1 MVTSATCWIF
11 TEYSSK
17 SSHSLTQFSKQPWVA
32 RIITLTQNEET
43 ETKEV
48 LKFAKRLLAE
58 DIPGGS
64 IGKESACN
72 AGGLGRE
79 DPLEQQMAMHSSIL
93 AWKIPWTEEPGG
105 LQSMRSQELDG
116 LAIKPPPPWAS
127 LVAQLVKNPPAMW
140 ETWVQSLH

>member
-1 MVTSATCWIF
+1 M
-11 TEYSSK
+11 
-17 SSHSLTQFSKQPWVA
+17 A

-105 LQSMRSQELDG
+105 LHGVAKSQ
-116 LAIKPPPPWAS
+116 
-127 LVAQLVKNPPAMW
+127 
-140 ETWVQSLH
+140 T